1 MTATTASTHG
11 WQLEEGS
18 AVAYERFLV
27 PLFFDAW
34 ARDLLHAAGASPGD
48 RLLDAACGT
57 GIVARRAAER
67 VGAGGTVT
75 GIDINPS
82 MLQVAQQVATGNEP
96 AIRFEEA
103 SVDALPFEDAAFD
116 TVLCQQALQFVPDRA
131 AALAEFARVA
141 RPGGRL
147 GVSTCRSLEH
157 QPGYR
162 ILTDVLRRHVG
173 VDAADMIGSPYTLG
187 DHEEVRALVAAA
199 GFGEVHA
206 RIAVWPARVGS
217 AEALLRG
224 EAASSP
230 LGEIVG
236 GLDRDVT
243 DALVADLA
251 EAFRPYTDDDGV
263 LFPFETVVVTATR

>member
-1 MTATTASTHG
+1 MTTTTASTHG

-34 ARDLLHAAGASPGD
+34 ARDLLQAAGASPGD
-48 RLLDAACGT
+48 GVLDAACGT

-67 VGAGGTVT
+67 VGAGGAVT
-75 GIDINPS
+75 GIDVNPS
-82 MLQVAQQVATGNEP
+82 MLQVAREVANGIEP

-103 SVDALPFEDAAFD
+103 SLDALPFEDAAFD
-116 TVLCQQALQFVPDRA
+116 MVLCQQALQFVPDRA
-131 AALAEFARVA
+131 AALAELARVA

-162 ILTDVLRRHVG
+162 ILTDVMRRHVG
-173 VDAADMIGSPYTLG
+173 VDAAEMIGSPYTLG
-187 DHEEVRALVAAA
+187 DHEEVRGLVAAA

-206 RIAVWPARVGS
+206 RIAVWPARVAS

-224 EAASSP
+224 ETASSP

-236 GLDRDVT
+236 RLDRDVT